1 MSKEGTNLAVR
12 VLHILNALKG
22 HSLDGKSLR
31 EVAQQT
37 KIPEPTVTRIL
48 ATMIAENYALQ
59 LDNGRYALSVRMLGI
74 AQAHFDELNRGEAK
88 LSELR
93 HRVAA
98 SARQ

>member
-48 ATMIAENYALQ
+48 ATMIAEGFATQ
-59 LDNGRYALSVRMLGI
+59 LDNGRYALSHRMLGI
-74 AQAHFDELNRGEAK
+74 AQAHMDEVSRARSYLDQLEQ
-88 LSELR
+88 
-93 HRVAA
+93 RVQA